1 MKRIREIVEPEIK
14 LVEDDRI
21 RDTLLAVYAESASH
35 LRGIQDCLA
44 DITGRPWPAPA
55 MCRFFNTWR
64 RPTVEALSFCAL
76 TCRLLEEAGAC
87 ARGASAQRD
96 LFLSAARIAEVS
108 NEDTGLSGP
117 PHGELYQRM
126 ATAFCGND
134 AWKLDRYDL
143 PAVTEHMAS
152 LCAGRAREMDMTG
165 ALMASLA
172 DELYSYGEFTFIAPL
187 FERWHGRIAGLDG
200 GARDRHLSFVLAHV
214 GAVESGHFAA
224 MTEGLVHYC
233 RAHGTVPDGDAL
245 GRRARDYLRGTAVSY
260 DRLLA
265 AMDASD
271 EPPRVGEA
279 AI

>member
-1 MKRIREIVEPEIK
+1 MKHIQEIVEPEIK

-21 RDTLLAVYAESASH
+21 RDALLAAYAESASY
-35 LRGIQDCLA
+35 LRGIENCLA

-55 MCRFFNTWR
+55 MRRFFNTWR
-64 RPTVEALSFCAL
+64 RPTVAALSFCAV
-76 TCRLLEEAGAC
+76 TCRLLEEAS
-87 ARGASAQRD
+87 ARDAGAQRD

-134 AWKLDRYDL
+134 AWKLDRYGL
-143 PAVTEHMAS
+143 PAVTEHMTG
-152 LCAGRAREMDMTG
+152 LCEGRERALDMTST
-165 ALMASLA
+165 LMVSLA
-172 DELYSYGEFTFIAPL
+172 DELYSYGEFNVIAPL

-200 GARDRHLSFVLAHV
+200 GARDHHLEFVFVHV

-245 GRRARDYLRGTAVSY
+245 GRRTRDYLRGTAVSY

-265 AMDASD
+265 AMEASTKA
-271 EPPRVGEA
+271 PRVGDA
-279 AI
+279 VL